1 MDTRKL
7 EEDIRDLKRVIKNLE
22 NYIQVLDEETY
33 SRIEREAAKIDYS
46 NNQLFPY
53 LRKDSGLREVLEHDC
68 RKMIRAK
75 IKDDFHEF
83 CRFAYLQI
91 ELMIDVFIKEKKSL
105 NQIDVTKKDGRK
117 GSYIESIVATGKTY
131 GAIRL
136 A

>member
-1 MDTRKL
+1 
-7 EEDIRDLKRVIKNLE
+7 
-22 NYIQVLDEETY
+22 
-33 SRIEREAAKIDYS
+33 
-46 NNQLFPY
+46 
-53 LRKDSGLREVLEHDC
+53 
-68 RKMIRAK
+68 MIRAK